1 MIYTFYNFKTRGIG
15 LISKTR
21 IPKDTCIGNYLSKN
35 IQLTPQSRFIYNGW
49 IETNPL
55 GRYLNHNP
63 NSNLILVKGDGV
75 IEAHAKMDIDA
86 NVELTVNYMDI
97 IKIIDLPKDLVEKYK
112 IFDYDYV
119 EEKILLNSNLI

>member
-1 MIYTFYNFKTRGIG
+1 
-15 LISKTR
+15 
-21 IPKDTCIGNYLSKN
+21 
-35 IQLTPQSRFIYNGW
+35 
-49 IETNPL
+49 
-55 GRYLNHNP
+55 
-63 NSNLILVKGDGV
+63 LVKGDGV